1 MSRPASTDRRAGGTY
16 GDVHAVDPVRPNGRM
31 AVGWQA
37 GRGLIGPRRLPLSGG
52 FAFGFAIAFE
62 LVVGHRNI
70 GVVRMPVRIDAG
82 SSGRYYRNCR

>member
-1 MSRPASTDRRAGGTY
+1 MSMPSIQCGQ
-16 GDVHAVDPVRPNGRM
+16 M
-31 AVGWQA
+31 AGWQSD
-37 GRGLIGPRRLPLSGG
+37 GRPDGLIGPRRLPLSGG